1 MATFKM
7 EEPPRLTGDN
17 ARDVSALN
25 SYICNLHSQLRYMF
39 TALDEDNMTDSIK
52 NRLNIKEEK

>member
-1 MATFKM
+1 MATFKL
-7 EEPPRLTGDN
+7 EEPPGITGDN

-52 NRLNIKEEK
+52 SRLNNKEEK

>member
-7 EEPPRLTGDN
+7 EEPPELTGDN
-17 ARDVSALN
+17 ARDVSTLN

-52 NRLNIKEEK
+52 SRLNIKEEK

>member
-7 EEPPRLTGDN
+7 EEPPGLTGDN

-39 TALDEDNMTDSIK
+39 TALDEDNMTD
-52 NRLNIKEEK
+52 